1 MGIDKSESVETAELR
16 RRAEVHLKT
25 SAPEADYS
33 RSDDET
39 RRLLHELQVHQI
51 ELVMQN
57 VELRQARDE
66 MEKSL
71 ENYTELYDF
80 APVGYVTLDRDG
92 AIRGANL
99 TVAMLLGIER
109 SRLFG
114 QRFGQFVTVAARP
127 AFAAFLARVFGH
139 QGKEAC
145 EVALLK
151 EGVVQIEAA
160 AAASGEE
167 CRAAIID
174 ISARRQLEEKL
185 EILLADLAARAA
197 DLEAA
202 NVELEA
208 FNYSVSHDL
217 RGPLTII
224 AGYCD
229 VVELIYGS
237 KLEANCRGYI
247 QAILEGAMRMKRLID
262 TLLDFSRV
270 QRVAM
275 RREKVDLSS
284 QAEEVALA
292 LEVVEPERR
301 VTFRSAAGLMADG
314 DADLLRLV
322 LSNLIGNA
330 WKHSGQRKETVIEF
344 DVTEIDGKPVYFVRD
359 NGPGFDP
366 VFADTLFLPFQRLP
380 GTEVEGHG
388 IGLATVDRI
397 IRRHG
402 GSVWAESRPGEGATF
417 FFTLG

>member
-1 MGIDKSESVETAELR
+1 
-16 RRAEVHLKT
+16 
-25 SAPEADYS
+25 
-33 RSDDET
+33 
-39 RRLLHELQVHQI
+39 
-51 ELVMQN
+51 MQN

-66 MEKSL
+66 REKL
-71 ENYTELYDF
+71 LGIYTDLYDF

-92 AIRGANL
+92 TIRGANL
-99 TVAMLLGIER
+99 TVATLLGIER
-109 SRLFG
+109 SRLLG
-114 QRFGQFVTVAARP
+114 QRFGQFVTAAAGP

-139 QGKEAC
+139 QGKESC

-197 DLEAA
+197 ELEAA

-237 KLEANCRGYI
+237 KLEANCRDYI

-275 RREKVDLSS
+275 CREKVDLSS
-284 QAEEVALA
+284 LAEEVALA
-292 LEVVEPERR
+292 LEVEEPARR
-301 VTFRSAAGLMADG
+301 ITFRCASGLVADG

-330 WKHSGQRKETVIEF
+330 WKHSGQREETVIEF
-344 DVTEIDGKPVYFVRD
+344 DVTEIDGNPVYFVRD

-366 VFADTLFLPFQRLP
+366 AFAGTLFLPFQRLP
-380 GTEVEGHG
+380 GMEVEGHG

-397 IRRHG
+397 VRRHG
-402 GSVWAESRPGEGATF
+402 GSVWTESRPGEGATF